1 MRPHGALAYVVKWSL
16 QQYSCGR
23 LGPTHCK
30 LRVQVGLA
38 LDLQCVL
45 LSDIFTQVNN
55 VLIINTYFIIHHVF
69 DFTNMG
75 ENEQVDTS
83 GV

>member
-1 MRPHGALAYVVKWSL
+1 MWLSGRSSTRVVVWVPHTPL
-16 QQYSCGR
+16 
-23 LGPTHCK
+23 